1 MTQNDLNKLSQIII
15 LQKKQIK
22 QDISSE
28 KIVSNA
34 SSNMDSSEKLAYSK

>member
-34 SSNMDSSEKLAYSK
+34 SSNMDFSEN